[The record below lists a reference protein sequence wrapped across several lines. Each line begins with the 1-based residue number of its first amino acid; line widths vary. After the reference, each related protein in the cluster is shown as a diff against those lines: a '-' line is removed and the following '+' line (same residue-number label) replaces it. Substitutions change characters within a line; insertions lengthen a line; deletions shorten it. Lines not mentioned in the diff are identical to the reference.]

1 MQPQHSHRDSPS
13 KPNTTIGAPDAVLRQ
28 PPASSCSFCPINSS
42 FGGYFFPR
50 NENKLCTH
58 PRRPQRR
65 IQTNSRWQAESCV
78 NTTER
83 LSCAHRLLEHAPKL
97 QRSPAALHLFLNL
110 ALVGLF
116 KPTCPAVPGDARGT
130 AHQRSQLASK
140 QLHEPGAPSASRG
153 DGLHFPG
160 AAAHGGEKKKRRKN
174 ERKCNKSFDHR
185 IFLHLQP
192 TALTRSLSRFAFL
205 QKLLVLNHLTP
216 EQREESPGPTCSRE
230 SRPVSVG
237 K

>member
-1 MQPQHSHRDSPS
+1 M
-13 KPNTTIGAPDAVLRQ
+13 LRQ

-110 ALVGLF
+110 ALVGL
-116 KPTCPAVPGDARGT
+116 CSNQPARQCLGM
-130 AHQRSQLASK
+130 Q
-140 QLHEPGAPSASRG
+140 GAPHTREAHLPASSSTSPVAPLSITRRWPA
-153 DGLHFPG
+153 FPWCSCSWT
-160 AAAHGGEKKKRRKN
+160 EKKKRRKN
-174 ERKCNKSFDHR
+174 ERKCNKSFDQR

-192 TALTRSLSRFAFL
+192 TALTVPEPLCISAKTPCAKSSHAGAEGGIPRSH
-205 QKLLVLNHLTP
+205 V
-216 EQREESPGPTCSRE
+216 
-230 SRPVSVG
+230 
-237 K
+237 

>member
-1 MQPQHSHRDSPS
+1 MRPQHSHRDSPS

-65 IQTNSRWQAESCV
+65 IQTNSRSQAESCV

-83 LSCAHRLLEHAPKL
+83 LSCAHRLLEHVPKP
-97 QRSPAALHLFLNL
+97 QRLPAALDLFLNL
-110 ALVGLF
+110 ALVGLCSNQPARQCPG
-116 KPTCPAVPGDARGT
+116 KPTCQQAAPRARLSLSITRRWPAFPWCSCSWRG
-130 AHQRSQLASK
+130 
-140 QLHEPGAPSASRG
+140 
-153 DGLHFPG
+153 
-160 AAAHGGEKKKRRKN
+160 KKKK
-174 ERKCNKSFDHR
+174 
-185 IFLHLQP
+185 
-192 TALTRSLSRFAFL
+192 
-205 QKLLVLNHLTP
+205 
-216 EQREESPGPTCSRE
+216 EE
-230 SRPVSVG
+230 

>member
-1 MQPQHSHRDSPS
+1 M
-13 KPNTTIGAPDAVLRQ
+13 LRQ

-110 ALVGLF
+110 ALVGLCSNQ
-116 KPTCPAVPGDARGT
+116 PARQCPGM
-130 AHQRSQLASK
+130 Q
-140 QLHEPGAPSASRG
+140 GAPHTREAHLPASSSTSPALPQHHEAMACISLVQLLMEG
-153 DGLHFPG
+153 
-160 AAAHGGEKKKRRKN
+160 KKKKGGKMRGNATK
-174 ERKCNKSFDHR
+174 
-185 IFLHLQP
+185 
-192 TALTRSLSRFAFL
+192 ALITGFSSTSN
-205 QKLLVLNHLTP
+205 LLP
-216 EQREESPGPTCSRE
+216 
-230 SRPVSVG
+230 
-237 K
+237 